1 MDGDM
6 KSITVL
12 IASRPYPLRIKEEDE
27 KRIKGIVKDIN
38 DKISKYI
45 NDKISKFQLT
55 YAQKDKQDCLAMAL
69 LTYAVDL
76 QKQREQTEDSLIMRH
91 LEQIEALVDAA
102 I

>member
-38 DKISKYI
+38 DKISK
-45 NDKISKFQLT
+45 FQLT

-76 QKQREQTEDSLIMRH
+76 QKQREQSEDSLIMRH

>member
-38 DKISKYI
+38 DKISK
-45 NDKISKFQLT
+45 FQMT

-76 QKQREQTEDSLIMRH
+76 QKQREQTEDSVIMRH
-91 LEQIEALVDAA
+91 LEQIEALVDSA

>member
-1 MDGDM
+1 METDNM

-27 KRIKGIVKDIN
+27 KRIKGIVKD
-38 DKISKYI
+38 I

-76 QKQREQTEDSLIMRH
+76 QKQREQTEDSALMRH
-91 LEQIEALVDAA
+91 LESIEALVDAA

>member
-1 MDGDM
+1 MEADNM

-27 KRIKGIVKDIN
+27 KRIKGIVKD
-38 DKISKYI
+38 I

-91 LEQIEALVDAA
+91 LEQIEALVDSA

>member
-1 MDGDM
+1 M

-27 KRIKGIVKDIN
+27 KRIKDIVKDIN
-38 DKISKYI
+38 DKIS
-45 NDKISKFQLT
+45 NFQLT

-76 QKQREQTEDSLIMRH
+76 QKQKEQTEDSLLMRH
-91 LEQIEALVDAA
+91 LEQIEAIVDAA

>member
-1 MDGDM
+1 METDNM

-27 KRIKGIVKDIN
+27 KRIKGIVKD
-38 DKISKYI
+38 I

-91 LEQIEALVDAA
+91 LQQIEDLVDAA

>member
-1 MDGDM
+1 MDSNNM

-27 KRIKGIVKDIN
+27 KRIKDIVKDIN
-38 DKISKYI
+38 DKIS
-45 NDKISKFQLT
+45 SFQLT

-76 QKQREQTEDSLIMRH
+76 KKQKEQTEDSLIMKH
-91 LEQIEALVDAA
+91 LDKIEAVIDSAL
-102 I
+102 

>member
-38 DKISKYI
+38 DKISK
-45 NDKISKFQLT
+45 FQMT

-76 QKQREQTEDSLIMRH
+76 QKQREQTEDSVILRH
-91 LEQIEALVDAA
+91 LEQIEALVDSA

>member
-1 MDGDM
+1 M

-27 KRIKGIVKDIN
+27 KRIKGIVKD
-38 DKISKYI
+38 I

-91 LEQIEALVDAA
+91 LQQIEALVDAA

>member
-1 MDGDM
+1 MDADM

-27 KRIKGIVKDIN
+27 KRIKSIVKD
-38 DKISKYI
+38 I

-91 LEQIEALVDAA
+91 LEQIEALVDSA

>member
-27 KRIKGIVKDIN
+27 KRIKGIVKD
-38 DKISKYI
+38 I

-91 LEQIEALVDAA
+91 LEQIEALVDSA

>member
-1 MDGDM
+1 MDGEM

-12 IASRPYPLRIKEEDE
+12 IASRPYPLRIKVEDE
-27 KRIKGIVKDIN
+27 KRIKDIVKD
-38 DKISKYI
+38 I

-76 QKQREQTEDSLIMRH
+76 QKQREQSEDSLIMRH

>member
-1 MDGDM
+1 M

-12 IASRPYPLRIKEEDE
+12 IASRPYPLRIKKEDE
-27 KRIKGIVKDIN
+27 KRIKDIVKDIN
-38 DKISKYI
+38 DKIS
-45 NDKISKFQLT
+45 SFQLT

-76 QKQREQTEDSLIMRH
+76 KKQKEQTADSLVMKH
-91 LEQIEALVDAA
+91 LDQIEAVIDSA